1 MTNTLLISEKYVKT
15 QSNIQDNVWGDFL
28 TPAIR
33 EAQDIELQPII
44 GRPLYKKILKEVE
57 EKDVEERF
65 KTLIEDWIQPYL
77 LYQTIVSLIPI
88 IGTKLGNIGTVISND
103 EHVQNLSS
111 SERENLEYRYRYLAD
126 HYKSELQKYLLA
138 NKDLYPELTSTCL
151 NNLNLKSSNSLPLWT
166 GGVRHGQRESTDC
179 PDKADYADP
188 DGRKAGYIEGGK
200 TVTITENNS
209 TTTVLPSEGYD
220 GISSVEVEVNV
231 PIQDKKTVSV
241 TENNSTT
248 TIVPDEGYDGISIV
262 DVDVNVP
269 IQDKKTVEDNVNIP
283 AGGSQT
289 VVKTIDV
296 DEGYEGMK
304 SVDVTLNV
312 SAPLDKIPLIDGQK
326 LAYFENNDSK
336 LLPTDIFDFSN
347 IKDFSNMFYENL
359 IWNRDWSNITFES
372 NNFSNC
378 FYLRYGISKYPKM
391 ICLENTTIESFADF
405 SSRETTFLNFV
416 NSENI
421 INFKS
426 SFKGYFIYYSNKDDL
441 KKNLILYN
449 EEEILKR
456 KITYKVDNMFSNLKW
471 GGSEVLTFDL
481 SFCKYLFYYSEQNYY
496 SPFFVYDFAPIKDI
510 VLDLRNV
517 VGNSETLKSANY
529 LGFLLSDLYFSKP
542 VNKYYIYSVA
552 MTDTQYLQSLID
564 ALPQNT
570 TSRTIQLSSNTMNAL
585 TDEMKATAA
594 NKNWTLTT

>member
-103 EHVQNLSS
+103 EHVQNISS

-151 NNLNLKSSNSLPLWT
+151 KNLNLKSSNSLPLWT
-166 GGVRHGQRESTDC
+166 GGIRHGQKESMDC

-200 TVTITENNS
+200 TVSVTKNNA
-209 TTTVLPSEGYD
+209 TTTLLPSEGYD
-220 GISSVEVEVNV
+220 GFSSVDVEVNV
-231 PIQDKKTVSV
+231 PIQDKKTV
-241 TENNSTT
+241 
-248 TIVPDEGYDGISIV
+248 
-262 DVDVNVP
+262 
-269 IQDKKTVEDNVNIP
+269 EDDVNIP

-296 DEGYEGMK
+296 DEGYDGMK

-312 SAPLDKIPLIDGQK
+312 SAPLNKIPLIDGQK
-326 LAYFENNDSK
+326 LAYFKYETDKFLDMELNSK
-336 LLPTDIFDFSN
+336 SEFLPTKYFDFSN
-347 IKDFSNMFYENL
+347 AKDFYYMFYKSQPRGYVPSKGEYIFYWYN
-359 IWNRDWSNITFES
+359 DWSSMEFNVNRIYRSFVHLFST
-372 NNFSNC
+372 NKNFI
-378 FYLRYGISKYPKM
+378 FPK
-391 ICLENTTIESFADF
+391 INFLENSTLTSLLDSDDTSIYESYNVKDL
-405 SSRETTFLNFV
+405 SFLHNTQ
-416 NSENI
+416 NI
-421 INFKS
+421 INYQSAFRKWKITDENKNMFDNWKTFSQDEINKKNIKYKIDGIFS
-426 SFKGYFIYYSNKDDL
+426 SLQNDSDVLITFDVSPLKIIFNNADKGYIYPPPFYQPY
-441 KKNLILYN
+441 KNSKVILSLIGIIGFKECLDEVN
-449 EEEILKR
+449 CEEIIFDENFFSDTNVNLY
-456 KITYKVDNMFSNLKW
+456 KIKSQYWVNTENI
-471 GGSEVLTFDL
+471 
-481 SFCKYLFYYSEQNYY
+481 QN
-496 SPFFVYDFAPIKDI
+496 F
-510 VLDLRNV
+510 
-517 VGNSETLKSANY
+517 
-529 LGFLLSDLYFSKP
+529 
-542 VNKYYIYSVA
+542 
-552 MTDTQYLQSLID
+552 ID
-564 ALPQNT
+564 VLPQNT
-570 TSRTIQLSSNTMNAL
+570 KSRTIQLSSNTMNAL

-594 NKNWTLTT
+594 NKNWTLTR

>member
-1 MTNTLLISEKYVKT
+1 M
-15 QSNIQDNVWGDFL
+15 
-28 TPAIR
+28 
-33 EAQDIELQPII
+33 
-44 GRPLYKKILKEVE
+44 
-57 EKDVEERF
+57 
-65 KTLIEDWIQPYL
+65 
-77 LYQTIVSLIPI
+77 
-88 IGTKLGNIGTVISND
+88 
-103 EHVQNLSS
+103 
-111 SERENLEYRYRYLAD
+111 
-126 HYKSELQKYLLA
+126 
-138 NKDLYPELTSTCL
+138 
-151 NNLNLKSSNSLPLWT
+151 
-166 GGVRHGQRESTDC
+166 
-179 PDKADYADP
+179 
-188 DGRKAGYIEGGK
+188 
-200 TVTITENNS
+200 
-209 TTTVLPSEGYD
+209 
-220 GISSVEVEVNV
+220 
-231 PIQDKKTVSV
+231 
-241 TENNSTT
+241 
-248 TIVPDEGYDGISIV
+248 
-262 DVDVNVP
+262 
-269 IQDKKTVEDNVNIP
+269 NIP

-312 SAPLDKIPLIDGQK
+312 SAPLNKIPLIDGQK
-326 LAYFENNDSK
+326 LAYYKNTDSK

-347 IKDFSNMFYENL
+347 VKDFSFMFYESRFLNK
-359 IWNRDWSNITFES
+359 DWSNITFES

-378 FYLRYGISKYPKM
+378 FNFSRNYIKQYPKM
-391 ICLENTTIESFADF
+391 ICLENTTIENFANF

-426 SFKGYFIYYSNKDDL
+426 AFNGYFIYYSNKDDL

-456 KITYKVDNMFSNLKW
+456 KITYKVDNMFSNLVW

-496 SPFFVYDFAPIKDI
+496 SPFFMYDFAPIKDI

-552 MTDTQYLQSLID
+552 MTGTQYLQNLID

-594 NKNWTLTT
+594 NKNWTLTR